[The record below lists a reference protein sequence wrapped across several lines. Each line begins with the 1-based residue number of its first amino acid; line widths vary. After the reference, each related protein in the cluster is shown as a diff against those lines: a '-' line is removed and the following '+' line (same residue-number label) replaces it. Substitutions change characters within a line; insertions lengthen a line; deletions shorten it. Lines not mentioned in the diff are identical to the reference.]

1 MSQIAEKTQTEI
13 KTGKYIG
20 RLVQKRESVMFM
32 VLLLIFVVMSIIKSD
47 TFFTVENIFNITKQI
62 SIITIIAVGQTFVM
76 MTGGIDL
83 SVGYSLSLS
92 GIMMAKF
99 MSMGVNPALAILI
112 GIMTS
117 VIIGFLNGFFHTT
130 LKLPPFIVTLGLA
143 NIARGFTYIVTKG
156 FPISTDSQFVLD
168 LGNGY
173 VGPIP
178 IMTIVMIA
186 VVVIATYMLRKNTF
200 GLRVLS
206 IGGNETAA
214 LLSGINVK
222 RYKIIVYTIAGA
234 LCGIAGIIMAGR
246 LNGGNPNAGLGTDM
260 DTIAASIVGG
270 TSLSGGEGTV
280 IGTLFGALLLGVIK
294 NSLVLL
300 NVNMY
305 WQTVVVGA
313 VIIAVCALDHFA
325 QSKQHN

>member
-1 MSQIAEKTQTEI
+1 MSQHVIQIETKPKNI
-13 KTGKYIG
+13 FK
-20 RLVQKRESVMFM
+20 RLMQKRESAMFA
-32 VLLLIFVVMSIIKSD
+32 VLVLIFAVMSVIKSD
-47 TFFTVENIFNITKQI
+47 TFFTVENLFNITKQI
-62 SIITIIAVGQTFVM
+62 SIITIVAVGQTFVL

-83 SVGYSLSLS
+83 SVGYSLSLV

-99 MSMGVNPALAILI
+99 MSIGVDPFLSILL
-112 GIMTS
+112 GVLTG
-117 VIIGFLNGFFHTT
+117 VLIGFLNGLFITF
-130 LKLPPFIVTLGLA
+130 LKLPPFIVTLGTA
-143 NIARGFTYIVTKG
+143 NIARGLTYIVTKG
-156 FPISTDSQFVLD
+156 FPIATNNQFVLD

-173 VGPIP
+173 LGPIP

-186 VVVIATYMLRKNTF
+186 VILVMAYLLRKNTF

-214 LLSGINVK
+214 VLSGINVRK
-222 RYKIIVYTIAGA
+222 YKIIVYTIAGI
-234 LCGIAGIIMAGR
+234 LCGIAGIITAGR
-246 LNGGNPNAGLGTDM
+246 LNSGNPNAGLGTDM
-260 DTIAASIVGG
+260 DTIAAAIVGG

-280 IGTLFGALLLGVIK
+280 VGTLFGALLLGVIK

-313 VIIAVCALDHFA
+313 VIIAVCALDQLA
-325 QSKQHN
+325 QSKRAN

>member
-1 MSQIAEKTQTEI
+1 MSQNASARQHSMMK
-13 KTGKYIG
+13 
-20 RLVQKRESVMFM
+20 RLIQKRESAMFA
-32 VLLLIFVVMSIIKSD
+32 VLLLIFAVMSIVKTD
-47 TFFTVENIFNITKQI
+47 TFFTMENLFNITKQI
-62 SIITIIAVGQTFVM
+62 SIITIVAVGQTFVM
-76 MTGGIDL
+76 ITGGIDL
-83 SVGYSLSLS
+83 SVGYSLSLA

-99 MSMGVNPALAILI
+99 MSLGVNPVLAIML
-112 GIMTS
+112 GILTGI
-117 VIIGFLNGFFHTT
+117 VIGFLNGFLITS
-130 LKLPPFIVTLGLA
+130 LKLPPFIVTLGTA

-173 VGPIP
+173 WGPIP
-178 IMTIVMIA
+178 IMTVIMIVI
-186 VVVIATYMLRKNTF
+186 VIVASYALRKNAF

-214 LLSGINVK
+214 LLSGINVRK
-222 RYKIIVYTIAGA
+222 YKVIVYTIAGV

-270 TSLSGGEGTV
+270 TSLAGGEGTV
-280 IGTLFGALLLGVIK
+280 VGTLFGALLLGVIK
-294 NSLVLL
+294 NALVLL

-305 WQTVVVGA
+305 WQTVVVGV
-313 VIIAVCALDHFA
+313 VIISVCALDRLA
-325 QSKQHN
+325 QSKRGI